1 MNIDA
6 SENDGLRLFGRSQR
20 IALYAASGGCCEC
33 CGELLNAS
41 FHADH
46 IVPYISGGATDINNG
61 AALCPFCNA
70 KKGARSDNAL
80 EALLGRVGIETVVA
94 EQLLPQTPLLL
105 QTPLLSLP
113 PLRNWQACG
122 LETYQALRNTGQTSI
137 LASACPGAGKMI
149 FGCLAILEE
158 FKRGADCVI
167 VLVPTQA
174 LKQQWAKAAAE
185 WGITLTANWPGT
197 AMTLP
202 ADVHGAV
209 LSYGQIA
216 GLPDGLRLFCARKS
230 AVVILDELHHLG
242 RSLKWGEAV
251 FHAAEFAQA
260 RLCLTGTAWRS
271 DGLPIPFIASDDS
284 GIVLADIR
292 YSYRQA
298 LADGIV
304 RPAFFFAFG
313 GQFEWASSGGSQLA
327 SFDNPLGEVGQ
338 SCRLRAALD
347 PKGGWM
353 KSVLTQAAAALQA
366 MRETHPRAKG
376 LITCMDA
383 AHAREVAGLAT
394 EILGERPALALFDD
408 PKAAAVLAQ
417 FRSDD
422 APLLIACRMGTE
434 GYDAPDLRLLVWA
447 SHITSELY
455 FWQTVGRLLRTVS
468 SLRYQDAVIFM
479 PADQRLM
486 AMAARFADEPSVSL
500 RKGQEL
506 VEGKRRLAA
515 LDTPR
520 ARSVTLH
527 SEALEPLIVTAGG
540 IISAKR
546 LSEARFLKA
555 SRPHLSHLPDHHV
568 AAELAQIEAGER
580 EFEDLSWEDGIREAS
595 TVCEADMGG
604 APGINFLNQ
613 GGDVAGSS
621 RKTGLLPRGAP
632 DLYRVVPDLYRVV
645 PDLYDEQRARLRHE
659 CNQLAQ
665 RIAQELG
672 LTSGRVHQILGRRLG
687 FRQADATIA
696 QLQTKVDLLRQRV
709 LGLGTTD
716 ENLGASGEPSP

>member
-1 MNIDA
+1 MDIDA
-6 SENDGLRLFGRSQR
+6 SVNGGLRFFGRSQR
-20 IALYAASGGCCEC
+20 IALYAASGGSCEC
-33 CGELLNAS
+33 CGDLLNAS

-46 IVPYISGGATDINNG
+46 IRPHISGGATDINNG

-70 KKGARSDNAL
+70 KKGDRSNNVL
-80 EALLGRVGIETVVA
+80 EALTGRVGTDTVVA
-94 EQLLPQTPLLL
+94 EQFLL
-105 QTPLLSLP
+105 QTPLLP
-113 PLRNWQACG
+113 QTPLRNWQACG
-122 LETYQALRNTGQTSI
+122 LETYRALRNAGQDSI

-149 FGCLAILEE
+149 FGCLAVLEE

-202 ADVHGAV
+202 TDVHGAV
-209 LSYGQIA
+209 LSYSQIA

-313 GQFEWASSGGSQLA
+313 GQFEWTSSGGSQLA
-327 SFDNPLGEVGQ
+327 SFDNPLGEAGQ

-366 MRETHPRAKG
+366 MRKTHPRAKG
-376 LITCMDA
+376 LITCIDA

-394 EILGERPALALFDD
+394 KIFGERPALALFDA
-408 PKAAAVLAQ
+408 PKAAAILAQ

-422 APLLIACRMGTE
+422 APLLVACRMGTE

-455 FWQTVGRLLRTVS
+455 FWQTVGRLLRTVP

-486 AMAARFADEPSVSL
+486 AMAAQFADEPGVSL

-506 VEGKRRLAA
+506 VEGKKRLAP
-515 LDTPR
+515 LDAPWV
-520 ARSVTLH
+520 RSVTLH

-540 IISAKR
+540 IISTER
-546 LSEARFLKA
+546 LSEARVLKA
-555 SRPHLSHLPDHHV
+555 SRPYLSHLPDHHV
-568 AAELAQIEAGER
+568 AAELAQVEAGER
-580 EFEDLSWEDGIREAS
+580 EFEDLSWENGISEAS
-595 TVCEADMGG
+595 TACEADIGG

-613 GGDVAGSS
+613 GEDVAGSS
-621 RKTGLLPRGAP
+621 RKTGLLPQGAP
-632 DLYRVVPDLYRVV
+632 DIYRAVPDLYRAV
-645 PDLYDEQRARLRHE
+645 PDLYDERRARLRHE

-665 RIAQELG
+665 RIAHELS
-672 LTSGRVHQILGRRLG
+672 LTPGRVHQIVKRLLG

-696 QLQTKVDLLRQRV
+696 QLQIKADLLRQRV
-709 LGLGTTD
+709 LELGTTD
-716 ENLGASGEPSP
+716 ENLGAFGEPSP